1 MTRNEEIEIEIR
13 NQAVKLYPKCVA
25 LFELPLMVY
34 NQIIADNNLRNKPYK
49 LGFAR
54 VQKVINTMT
63 F

>member
-34 NQIIADNNLRNKPYK
+34 NQIIADNDLRKKPYK
-49 LGFAR
+49 LGFSR